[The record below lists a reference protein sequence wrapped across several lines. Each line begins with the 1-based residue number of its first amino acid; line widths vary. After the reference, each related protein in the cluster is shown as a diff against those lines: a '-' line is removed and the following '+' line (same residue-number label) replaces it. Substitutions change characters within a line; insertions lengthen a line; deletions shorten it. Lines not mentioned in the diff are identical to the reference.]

1 MLIARRNL
9 MARLPYDAEVEYLEG
24 DGLAFI
30 NTGIVYNTEKR
41 YDISA
46 DCKGIS
52 GSGYYTYCMGWGAGG
67 GVGFGII
74 DSSFYG
80 WTDGVTK
87 SNLGGDANSR
97 TNISITIN
105 AGSKSST
112 VSRATPGV
120 KNIRGSHNLLQSYA
134 GDVGFPLFTI
144 AIDAI
149 LEQPKRCIFW
159 NCKISEDGE
168 LVRDMICVRVGT
180 DGAMYDRV
188 SGKLFRNAG
197 TGNFGWKELDGTI
210 VPPQ

>member
-1 MLIARRNL
+1 MRRRIL
-9 MARLPYDAEVEYLEG
+9 ASVGKALPYDVEVEYLEG

-52 GSGYYTYCMGWGAGG
+52 GSGRYIYCMGWAAGG

-74 DSSFYG
+74 GSSFYG
-80 WTDGVTK
+80 WTDGNVYD
-87 SNLGGDANSR
+87 NLGGDADRR

-105 AGSKSST
+105 AGAKSST
-112 VSRATPGV
+112 VSKATPGV
-120 KNIRGSHNLLQSYA
+120 ENIRASHSQLQSHA

-144 AIDAI
+144 TINAI

-168 LVRDMICVRVGT
+168 LVRDMICVRIGT
-180 DGAMYDRV
+180 EGAMYDRV
-188 SGKLFRNAG
+188 SGQLFRNAG
-197 TGNFGWKELDGTI
+197 TGAFIIGPDKT
-210 VPPQ
+210 